1 MGKRQKRIF
10 RNNLLNHVQE
20 LLQRRTVQVVL
31 RNKVVL
37 NGDITKLTD
46 EELLLTDHRF
56 GKHTMPVDEI
66 EEIIYDIEAP
76 Y

>member
-10 RNNLLNHVQE
+10 RNDIKDHVQE
-20 LLQRRTVQVVL
+20 LLLRRTVQVIL

-37 NGDITKLTD
+37 NGDITKLTE
-46 EELLLTDHRF
+46 EELHLKDHRF
-56 GKHTMPVDEI
+56 GKHTAAVSEI
-66 EEIIYDIEAP
+66 EEIIYDIEAA

>member
-1 MGKRQKRIF
+1 MGKRQERIF
-10 RNNLLNHVQE
+10 RNDIKNRIQE
-20 LLQRRTVQVVL
+20 LLVRQTVQVVL
-31 RNKVVL
+31 RSKVVM

-46 EELLLTDHRF
+46 EELHLKDHRF
-56 GKHTMPVDEI
+56 GKHKVAIGEI

>member
-10 RNNLLNHVQE
+10 RNDIKDHIQE

-31 RNKVVL
+31 RSKVVM
-37 NGDITKLTD
+37 NGDITKLTE
-46 EELLLTDHRF
+46 EELHLKDHRF
-56 GKHTMPVDEI
+56 GKHTAAIGDI
-66 EEIIYDIEAP
+66 EEIIYDIEAA

>member
-10 RNNLLNHVQE
+10 RNDLKNHTQE
-20 LLQRRTVQVVL
+20 LLLRQTVQVVL

-46 EELLLTDHRF
+46 EELHLKDHRF
-56 GKHTMPVDEI
+56 GKHTLPVDEI
-66 EEIIYDIEAP
+66 EEIIYDIEAA

>member
-10 RNNLLNHVQE
+10 RNDIKNHIQE

-31 RNKVVL
+31 RTKVVV

-46 EELLLTDHRF
+46 EELQLKDHRF
-56 GKHTMPVDEI
+56 GLHTFPVDEI
-66 EEIIYDIEAP
+66 EEIIYDMEAA